1 MEKMPVDIF
10 AFYSLLE
17 PYMQMYYRVNEPQKA
32 REIYEQL
39 AVVYQ
44 QKLLY
49 FSSFKTNEQIDM
61 RREIYTDM
69 ERYRAIVTVLLTE
82 DTERYSLP
90 EAVKFNNYIKL
101 FPYLYNPDEGIE
113 IEDQSALE
121 PNKEIPTDASLEEL
135 LQNQD
140 E

>member
-1 MEKMPVDIF
+1 
-10 AFYSLLE
+10 
-17 PYMQMYYRVNEPQKA
+17 
-32 REIYEQL
+32 
-39 AVVYQ
+39 
-44 QKLLY
+44 
-49 FSSFKTNEQIDM
+49 M